1 LKEYLLKKKK
11 TSGEASRD
19 PVYASSRV
27 AVESQLTL
35 WLSTVTLDGR
45 TYIGDVGRTKRASAE
60 KAAFAVILSKVEAGD
75 CLMAKMLLA
84 KRLKATV
91 PRRYKTV
98 DCLISK
104 RLRL

>member
-1 LKEYLLKKKK
+1 
-11 TSGEASRD
+11 
-19 PVYASSRV
+19 V

-60 KAAFAVILSKVEAGD
+60 KAASAVILSKVEAGD